1 MRPVSRFSLLA
12 YAMAFAVGATA
23 LPSLAQ
29 PGLRN
34 TFPGRR
40 VGGGTRG
47 ECSARLIAHLVP
59 ADSVFA
65 AGPTRLLGILQ
76 GPSANPYPMQTS
88 FRPQKPAAAPALA
101 SLTLPASPAGI
112 VLIQQPKLPGP
123 TLWES
128 TYQCPTAPTS
138 ASDDPFSFISAESP
152 PALSLLLP
160 EVTPADSTSQQ
171 ALQQLRQRCG
181 GSISR
186 EEVARL
192 FGMADVI
199 QSEAEWPAQL
209 PVRCPS

>member
-1 MRPVSRFSLLA
+1 MRPVSRSSLLA
-12 YAMAFAVGATA
+12 CAIAFTVGATA

-29 PGLRN
+29 PGLRS

-47 ECSARLIAHLVP
+47 ECSARPIAHLVP

-76 GPSANPYPMQTS
+76 GPAANPYPIQTS
-88 FRPQKPAAAPALA
+88 FRPQKPAEAPALA
-101 SLTLPASPAGI
+101 SLTLPAGPAGI

-128 TYQCPTAPTS
+128 AYQCPPAPTS
-138 ASDDPFSFISAESP
+138 ATDDPYNFVSADSP

-160 EVTPADSTSQQ
+160 EVTPADSANQL

-199 QSEAEWPAQL
+199 EPDAEWPAQL
-209 PVRCPS
+209 PVRCPG